1 MRNVRSA
8 QPIPGPVVRRRV
20 CARHDWLAEAGAQQR
35 EVRHEKYERKAD
47 FVVSTTDPDAT
58 FMYRRAGGTHLGY
71 HTHYVVDGGQARII
85 LVPPAE
91 VLENRPALDLVWQ
104 TCCQL
109 GYTSMSPMMGRG
121 VVCRAGR

>member
-1 MRNVRSA
+1 VA
-8 QPIPGPVVRRRV
+8 
-20 CARHDWLAEAGAQQR
+20 AAGRQQR
-35 EVRHEKYERKAD
+35 EVTHNDDRRKAD
-47 FVVSTTDPDAT
+47 SQASRTDPDAT
-58 FMYRRAGGTHLGY
+58 VLRRKGYPTHDAI
-71 HTHYVVDGGQARII
+71 DGGQARII

-109 GYTSMSPMMGRG
+109 GYTSASPMMGRG